1 MAERRENVM
10 EKSKTK
16 QPNRNIYF
24 SDRLITFDDL
34 KFVCYMIER
43 TARRI
48 KQPNVYVVEHL
59 GKEELMR
66 NLSLADV
73 LHCENP
79 DDVSDRWISEYQLKK
94 GTTDVLNVDKA
105 LTPVPPTPIQM
116 GKVYARLVSS
126 TMNSQESTADG
137 ILRVYHSPICQQ
149 LDNYNCSAYYE
160 PSYVITRAYFQ
171 GNFN

>member
-1 MAERRENVM
+1 M
-10 EKSKTK
+10 EEKKATF
-16 QPNRNIYF
+16 QMRNIYF
-24 SDRLITFDDL
+24 PDRGITPDDL

-48 KQPNVYVVEHL
+48 KQPNAYVVDNL
-59 GKEELMR
+59 SKEGLLR

-79 DDVSDRWISEYQLKK
+79 NDVADRWIIEYHLEK
-94 GTTDVLNVDKA
+94 GSTDVLAVDKT
-105 LTPVPPTPIQM
+105 LTPNPPTAIQM
-116 GKVYARLVSS
+116 GKVYARLILSVL
-126 TMNSQESTADG
+126 NSQDNLADK
-137 ILRVYHSPICQQ
+137 ISEVYHSPICEK

-160 PSYVITRAYFQ
+160 PSYFITRAFYQ

>member
-1 MAERRENVM
+1 M
-10 EKSKTK
+10 
-16 QPNRNIYF
+16 RNIYF
-24 SDRLITFDDL
+24 PERDITFDDL

-48 KQPNVYVVEHL
+48 KQPNAYVVEHV
-59 GKEELMR
+59 GKDELMR

-79 DDVSDRWISEYQLKK
+79 DDVSERWITEYKMK
-94 GTTDVLNVDKA
+94 YGNTDVLNVDKT

-116 GKVYARLVSS
+116 GKVYARLIQS
-126 TMNSQESTADG
+126 TMNSKENTADG
-137 ILRVYHSPICQQ
+137 IFRVYHSPICQQ
-149 LDNYNCSAYYE
+149 LDNYNSSAYYE
-160 PSYVITRAYFQ
+160 PSYVITRAYNQ

>member
-1 MAERRENVM
+1 MEEN
-10 EKSKTK
+10 KDIH
-16 QPNRNIYF
+16 PNRNIYF
-24 SDRLITFDDL
+24 PDREITYDDL

-48 KQPNVYVVEHL
+48 KQPNIYVVDHL
-59 GKEELMR
+59 GKNELLR

-73 LHCENP
+73 LHSENP
-79 DDVSDRWISEYQLKK
+79 DDVSDRWISEYQLKN
-94 GTTDVLNVDKA
+94 GATDVLDVDKS

-116 GKVYARLVSS
+116 GKVYARLISS
-126 TMNSQESTADG
+126 TLNSQESAADG
-137 ILRVYHSPICQQ
+137 IFRVYHSPICQQ

-160 PSYVITRAYFQ
+160 PSYFITRAYIQ

>member
-1 MAERRENVM
+1 M
-10 EKSKTK
+10 EDDKISKPEAISLHGT
-16 QPNRNIYF
+16 RNIYF
-24 SDRLITFDDL
+24 PDREITFDDL

-48 KQPNVYVVEHL
+48 KQPNAYVADHI
-59 GKEELMR
+59 GKDELLR

-79 DDVSDRWISEYQLKK
+79 DDVADRWIEEYKLER
-94 GTTDVLNVDKA
+94 GGHDVMDIDKT
-105 LTPVPPTPIQM
+105 LTPVPPTAIQM
-116 GKVYARLVSS
+116 GKVYARLVQS
-126 TMNSQESTADG
+126 TLSSQEKTADG

-160 PSYVITRAYFQ
+160 PSYFITRAYYQ

>member
-1 MAERRENVM
+1 M
-10 EKSKTK
+10 EEKKATL
-16 QPNRNIYF
+16 QMRNIYF
-24 SDRLITFDDL
+24 PDREITPDDL

-48 KQPNVYVVEHL
+48 KQPNAYVVDNL
-59 GKEELMR
+59 SKEGLLR

-79 DDVSDRWISEYQLKK
+79 DDVADRWIIEYHLEK
-94 GTTDVLNVDKA
+94 GSTDVLAVDKT
-105 LTPVPPTPIQM
+105 LTPNPPTAIQM
-116 GKVYARLVSS
+116 GKVYARLILSVL
-126 TMNSQESTADG
+126 NSQDNLADK
-137 ILRVYHSPICQQ
+137 ISEVYHSPICEK

-160 PSYVITRAYFQ
+160 PSYFITRAFYQ